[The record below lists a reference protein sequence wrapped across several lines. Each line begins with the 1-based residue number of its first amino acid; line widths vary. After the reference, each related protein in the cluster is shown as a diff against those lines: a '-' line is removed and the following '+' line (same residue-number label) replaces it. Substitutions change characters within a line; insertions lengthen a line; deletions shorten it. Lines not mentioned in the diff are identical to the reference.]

1 MRQSSRAVLRQRS
14 NGVRS
19 CLRGRSIWVAA
30 LHDRLEPAEPHPDQF
45 PTTGPSIRP
54 FVDHREPLCL
64 VRVQRQNDPSI
75 MDEARERLRRVFPH
89 AATEIGSRMGGAA
102 LSESLGRQT
111 FVTVLAA
118 FALGYAAA
126 LLIHR
131 AR

>member
-1 MRQSSRAVLRQRS
+1 M
-14 NGVRS
+14 GS
-19 CLRGRSIWVAA
+19 CA
-30 LHDRLEPAEPHPDQF
+30 LHDRLEPAESHPDRF
-45 PTTGPSIRP
+45 PNTGPSIRP
-54 FVDHREPLCL
+54 FVDHREPLCH
-64 VRVQRQNDPSI
+64 VRVQRQNDPFI
-75 MDEARERLRRVFPH
+75 MDEARERSRRVFPH
-89 AATEIGSRMGGAA
+89 AATEIGSQMGGAA

>member
-1 MRQSSRAVLRQRS
+1 VQPSFARRSVSPSSAALTLAAVRQSGCSSITRTRVPFQNLDR
-14 NGVRS
+14 
-19 CLRGRSIWVAA
+19 CLKAA
-30 LHDRLEPAEPHPDQF
+30 GATWADVVK
-45 PTTGPSIRP
+45 TNT
-54 FVDHREPLCL
+54 FVTD
-64 VRVQRQNDPSI
+64 
-75 MDEARERLRRVFPH
+75 F
-89 AATEIGSRMGGAA
+89 AATEIGSQMGGAA